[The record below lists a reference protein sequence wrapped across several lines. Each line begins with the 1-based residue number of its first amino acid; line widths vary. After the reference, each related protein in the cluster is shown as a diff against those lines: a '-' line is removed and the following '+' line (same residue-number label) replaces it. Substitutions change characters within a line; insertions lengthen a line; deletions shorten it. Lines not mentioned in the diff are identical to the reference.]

1 MSAQHLK
8 LIAVGLAV
16 VVLLWGGSAVFSRRS
31 DTVTGALT
39 LPALSAATVDS
50 ILIGKGP
57 DGLVV
62 AKQSAT
68 AWTVNGARAAPASV
82 SDLFQALTDKVTPE
96 VVAQDASSFARL
108 QVDSATG
115 RRLRLV
121 ASGKPVLELIVGVR
135 ANEFQSVYLRRPG
148 DAHVY
153 LWRGALASVVRR
165 GADDWRDKR
174 IAALEPDSIGAL
186 DVQRGRDRYT
196 VRRVGKSWVVNGAAT
211 DSAALAQY
219 LERVKTI
226 TAAGFA
232 TAKEVDSTRAR
243 RPSRRLTVRGRGDG
257 VLLTLAFDSTP
268 SGFVVRHLAGVGGEG
283 ATVYRMNLWDV
294 DGVTPASRS
303 LLHPGSH

>member
-1 MSAQHLK
+1 MSVQHLK

-16 VVLLWGGSAVFSRRS
+16 LLLLWGGSAVFSRGS

-39 LPALSAATVDS
+39 LPALRAADVDS
-50 ILIGKGP
+50 IMLGKGP
-57 DGLVV
+57 EALVV

-68 AWTVNGARAAPASV
+68 AWSVNGARADPASV
-82 SDLFQALTDKVTPE
+82 NDLVQALTDKVQPE
-96 VVAQDASSFARL
+96 LVAQTASSFARL

-115 RRLRLV
+115 RPLRLV
-121 ASGKPVLELIVGVR
+121 GGGKSLLAVIVGVR

-165 GADDWRDKR
+165 GIDDWRDKH
-174 IAALEPDSIGAL
+174 IAVLEPDSIGAL
-186 DVQRGRDRYT
+186 DVQRGPERYN
-196 VRRVGKSWVVNGAAT
+196 VQRVGKRWVVNGGAT
-211 DSAALAQY
+211 DSAAVAQY
-219 LERVKTI
+219 LGRVKTI

-232 TAKEVDSTRAR
+232 TPKEVDSTRAQ
-243 RPSRRLTVRGRGDG
+243 RPSRRLTVRGRQG

-268 SGFVVRHLAGVGGEG
+268 SGFVVRHLAGLGGEG

-294 DGVTPASRS
+294 DGLTPVSRA
-303 LLHPGSH
+303 LVHPGSH